1 MANDYADQLMAVVSA
16 GVSEVADLKLKAEEE
31 DPNLVPN
38 PIKAQRARALAERA
52 AILALRPAN
61 GPIRDQHL
69 PDTGILNGGWV
80 GTPTVEVHGTNPGNP
95 VTWDY
100 NVRVTRA
107 IHIDVLR
114 RLLRGVTTL
123 VTTMDRNQD
132 QYYRTEYYGEVDARG
147 VVIDNIRIEDLQHP
161 RAERRAETRPIPGLA
176 PLGMDQLEAVNRA
189 ILEAN
194 PGGTPFAI
202 EQQRVDQGTGSEPAP
217 F

>member
-1 MANDYADQLMAVVSA
+1 
-16 GVSEVADLKLKAEEE
+16 
-31 DPNLVPN
+31 
-38 PIKAQRARALAERA
+38 
-52 AILALRPAN
+52 
-61 GPIRDQHL
+61 
-69 PDTGILNGGWV
+69 
-80 GTPTVEVHGTNPGNP
+80 
-95 VTWDY
+95 
-100 NVRVTRA
+100 
-107 IHIDVLR
+107 
-114 RLLRGVTTL
+114 
-123 VTTMDRNQD
+123 MDRNQD